1 MYESGIFSLYDP
13 APKVRTNHPGE
24 PRKSDEHTMRAIRV
38 DSPGGPNKLRY
49 VEIPQ
54 PVPGPGQILVKI
66 HSSGVNF
73 ADIMCRRSE
82 HPGMLAP
89 PLIPG
94 CEASGV
100 VAGKGEDCQRY
111 SEGDQVVVYSPWG
124 GTYAEW
130 ITVPESYVL
139 PLPDEMSF
147 REGAAFTHTF
157 LTAYHALLT
166 LGKAE
171 QGDWLLVTAA
181 AGGVGMAIVQLAKV
195 RGLEII
201 GCVGSDKKRLVLD
214 KLGIQ
219 HQINY
224 EKSDLTAQITS
235 ITEGSGVN
243 LALESVGGKVF
254 DQVLAGMAPL
264 GRLIL
269 FGIAG
274 RHPPSVSPFQLL
286 EKSMTWG
293 ALNLS
298 VLFAYSNHLIQDS
311 WVALATLYREKKV
324 RAHIHHNFSLQNAK
338 TAHEILENR
347 ESTGK
352 ILLEIES

>member
-1 MYESGIFSLYDP
+1 M
-13 APKVRTNHPGE
+13 K
-24 PRKSDEHTMRAIRV
+24 AIRV
-38 DSPGGPNKLRY
+38 DSPGGPNKLHL

-54 PVPGPGQILVKI
+54 PVPEPGQILVKI

-82 HPGMLAP
+82 HPGMLPP

-94 CEASGV
+94 CEASGTV
-100 VAGKGEDCQRY
+100 VAKGKGCQRY
-111 SEGDQVVVYSPWG
+111 NEGDRVVVYSPWG
-124 GTYAEW
+124 GTYAEL
-130 ITVPESYVL
+130 ITIPEMYAL
-139 PLPDEMSF
+139 PLPGDMSF
-147 REGAAFTHTF
+147 REGAAFTHTS

-166 LGKAE
+166 LGKA
-171 QGDWLLVTAA
+171 QQRDWLLITAA
-181 AGGVGMAIVQLAKV
+181 AGGVGMAISQLAKIQ
-195 RGLEII
+195 GLRMI
-201 GCVGSDKKRLVLD
+201 GCVGSDKKRTVLD

-224 EKSDLTAQITS
+224 EDSDLIDQVIS
-235 ITEGSGVN
+235 ITEGGGVN

-269 FGIAG
+269 FGISG
-274 RHPPSVSPFQLL
+274 RQPRSVSPFQLL
-286 EKSMTWG
+286 EKSITWG

-298 VLFAYSNHLIQDS
+298 VLFAHSNHLIQNS
-311 WVALATLYREKKV
+311 WETLATLYRERKIQ
-324 RAHIHHNFSLQNAK
+324 AHVHHNFPLQDAK
-338 TAHEILENR
+338 IAHEILESR

-352 ILLEIES
+352 IILEIES